1 MSPLHDLLM
10 ERKMLSVT
18 MMILGATKLTSH
30 SNFRTFKI
38 LRYHISHGTI
48 YMWYKYMQFLVEIV
62 IGPNCNNF
70 WAFEFATYVVA
81 FILEHPRH
89 MFDGGCLS
97 VHINVSDP
105 KWHKTAPH
113 VFCQKFQF
121 QLSWWLWWWWWER
134 ECERGREQ
142 PDWCRQELCLSCLE
156 TFSIN
161 ARVLQKSELLHCLA
175 SIVKWNASLWSEYTW
190 ALSLAPIKG
199 NIAQPCLSEV
209 KYKSDCTAVYCQASC
224 LLWNAIVLQCKCRAD
239 STIARLD
246 STDGC
251 LSTTHCSWA
260 QNVGG
265 KEMVEK

>member
-1 MSPLHDLLM
+1 MPINRQLRLHWI
-10 ERKMLSVT
+10 E
-18 MMILGATKLTSH
+18 GASTVKT
-30 SNFRTFKI
+30 
-38 LRYHISHGTI
+38 
-48 YMWYKYMQFLVEIV
+48 LV
-62 IGPNCNNF
+62 G
-70 WAFEFATYVVA
+70 AVA
-81 FILEHPRH
+81 
-89 MFDGGCLS
+89 
-97 VHINVSDP
+97 
-105 KWHKTAPH
+105 K
-113 VFCQKFQF
+113 KFQF
-121 QLSWWLWWWWWER
+121 QLSWWLWWCSWER

-260 QNVGG
+260 Q
-265 KEMVEK
+265 MLVEKKWWKSKWWDAEIQNRCTAQSNWKVTLAHI